1 MNRGMTVL
9 STWRLLLGDKTP
21 TDEEY
26 YCATVLAWCVE
37 FVRELIINYK
47 GIKSSGVNIR
57 YFYHFS
63 CKHFSLLLMT

>member
-47 GIKSSGVNIR
+47 GYIKVIW
-57 YFYHFS
+57 
-63 CKHFSLLLMT
+63 CKY